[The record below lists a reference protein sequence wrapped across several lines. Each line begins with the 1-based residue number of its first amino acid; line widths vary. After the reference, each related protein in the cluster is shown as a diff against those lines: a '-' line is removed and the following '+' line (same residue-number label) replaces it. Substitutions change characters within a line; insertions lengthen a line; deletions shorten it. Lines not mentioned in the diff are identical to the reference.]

1 MSNSRL
7 LELIAQKQRELAAQK
22 AALTLKPV
30 AQVIAKQESFGENP
44 DPADEQPT
52 PTPTNGTGVHF
63 TAHNNLKHPA
73 SINFPIEFNDDQILA
88 RDTALNLPPNGEMCI
103 IGAAGT
109 GKTTV
114 IKEIIREAF
123 ARGLIGRYNYEHK
136 YLPMGGPAIA
146 FVSFTNRAVRNMR
159 RVLPKELAD
168 NCCTIHALLEY
179 YFEFYEEM
187 NEEGN
192 LVGKRRAVPKRG
204 KNYKLTGLQYLVVD
218 ESSMVGLDLHD
229 NLKAALP
236 DGVRIIYLGDLNQLP
251 PIYSSAILG
260 YKLCDDKVK
269 TVELKKVYR
278 QALDNPILAF
288 AHRILAAD
296 DSYTPEAIRS
306 GSKNKEPALNFR
318 AFKKRVDWEWATP
331 NIGTFFQS
339 AIDGGLYD
347 PEEDCILIPFN
358 KKFGTIELNKYVAQ
372 KLAEIRNEEVHEVIS
387 GFMKHYFAV
396 GDRVIF
402 GKYEGKIVQIVRNG
416 KYFGPQPRIASTLMN
431 RWGMMRAPK
440 TDKDLKA
447 IDEAINGTV
456 GIEKGSLANM
466 QLDEVDLMLSQT
478 EGKKEDAKRAASHIV
493 TLELAETGERVDL
506 DEAGEINSILF
517 GYVLTVHKAQGAEWR
532 RVFFI
537 LHNSHA
543 VMMNRELLY
552 TGVTRAREELV
563 ILCDADSIE
572 KSIARQK
579 IKGSTLR
586 EKAEFFKGKQ
596 DASANAKSITFNPN
610 DED

>member
-1 MSNSRL
+1 MSTSNSRL
-7 LELIAQKQRELAAQK
+7 MQIIAEKQRELAAQK
-22 AALTLKPV
+22 AAALLKP
-30 AQVIAKQESFGENP
+30 ALDIAGRDKRVFSSDTMEKIAENFGENP
-44 DPADEQPT
+44 DPNDE
-52 PTPTNGTGVHF
+52 H
-63 TAHNNLKHPA
+63 KPA
-73 SINFPIEFNDDQILA
+73 PIIHKDPSKFSIEFNDDQIMA
-88 RDTALNLPPNGEMCI
+88 RDSALNLAPNGEMCI

-159 RVLPKELAD
+159 RVLPAELAD
-168 NCCTIHALLEY
+168 NCCTIHALLEF
-179 YFEFYEEM
+179 YFEFFEEM
-187 NEEGN
+187 NPEGE
-192 LVGKRRAVPKRG
+192 LVKKRRAIPRRTAA
-204 KNYKLTGLQYLVVD
+204 YKLLGIQYLVVD
-218 ESSMVGLDLHD
+218 ESSMVGLDLH
-229 NLKAALP
+229 NLLKAALP

-296 DSYTPEAIRS
+296 ESYTPEALS
-306 GSKNKEPALNFR
+306 EGKKNQEPALNFR
-318 AFKKRVDWEWATP
+318 CFKKRVDHEWATP
-331 NIGTFFQS
+331 NIGQFFQ
-339 AIDGGLYD
+339 AALEGGLYD

-358 KKFGTIELNKYVAQ
+358 KKFGTLELNKYVAQ
-372 KLAEIRNEEVHEVIS
+372 KLSEVRNEEVHEVIS
-387 GFMKHYFAV
+387 GFMKHYFSI
-396 GDRVIF
+396 GDRIIL

-447 IDEAINGTV
+447 IDDAINGTV
-456 GIEKGSLANM
+456 EKGSLSDMN
-466 QLDEVDLMLSQT
+466 LDEVDLMLAHT
-478 EGKKEDAKRAASHIV
+478 DGNKEDTKRAASHIV
-493 TLELAETGERVDL
+493 TVELAETGERVDL

-517 GYVLTVHKAQGAEWR
+517 GYVLTIHKAQGAEWR
-532 RVFFI
+532 RVFLI
-537 LHNSHA
+537 LHNTHA
-543 VMMNRELLY
+543 VMFNRELLY

-563 ILCDADSIE
+563 ILCDKDSIE
-572 KSIARQK
+572 KCIARQK
-579 IKGSTLR
+579 IKGETLK
-586 EKAEFFKGKQ
+586 EKAEYFKGKQ
-596 DASANAKSITFNPN
+596 DASTNAISINFG
-610 DED
+610 D